1 MWALGSLRA
10 VPPHLPAASPLQD
23 CAITMWA
30 LGSLRAVLPARWI
43 QTLAEESFARFPDF
57 TTQVGGLQPW

>member
-1 MWALGSLRA
+1 
-10 VPPHLPAASPLQD
+10 
-23 CAITMWA
+23 MWA